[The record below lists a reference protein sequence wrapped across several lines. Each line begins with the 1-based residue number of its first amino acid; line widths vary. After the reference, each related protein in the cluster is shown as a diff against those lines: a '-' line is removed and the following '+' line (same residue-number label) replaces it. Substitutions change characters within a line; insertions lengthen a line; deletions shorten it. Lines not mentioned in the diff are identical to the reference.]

1 MFGLAGRRTVL
12 AQSKCLT
19 PRALP
24 ARAVAVA
31 QSPCTN
37 TREFRTTPTNEAS
50 RPTWMPMRVKTP
62 WIEALTQSREAAR
75 ESREG
80 VPPPTP
86 VKPEL
91 TPKKMSDS
99 YYSAVCMK
107 PKGDYSKCVA
117 NYIRRRF
124 CLWPKINGF
133 WIPISMPRGISGRI
147 KFLDYSREP
156 SLTAD

>member
-1 MFGLAGRRTVL
+1 
-12 AQSKCLT
+12 
-19 PRALP
+19 
-24 ARAVAVA
+24 
-31 QSPCTN
+31 
-37 TREFRTTPTNEAS
+37 
-50 RPTWMPMRVKTP
+50 MPMRVKTP

-107 PKGDYSKCVA
+107 PKGRLLKVC
-117 NYIRRRF
+117 
-124 CLWPKINGF
+124 C
-133 WIPISMPRGISGRI
+133 
-147 KFLDYSREP
+147 
-156 SLTAD
+156 